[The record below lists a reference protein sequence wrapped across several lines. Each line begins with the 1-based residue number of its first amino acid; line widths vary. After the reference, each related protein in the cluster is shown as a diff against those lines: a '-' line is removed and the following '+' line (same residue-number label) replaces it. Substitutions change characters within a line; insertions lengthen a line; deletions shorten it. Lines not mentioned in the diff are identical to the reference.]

1 MVESDDE
8 DPSARKACDINET
21 TSLFKEYISVE
32 PTVTNVVRIGKKATK
47 PQFQNLDNKDSDL
60 RNKLKLRKEE
70 NSNYIKSTFPMADF
84 TPL

>member
-21 TSLFKEYISVE
+21 TSLFKDYIGVE
-32 PTVTNVVRIGKKATK
+32 PTVTNAVRIGKKATK
-47 PQFQNLDNKDSDL
+47 PPFQNLDNKDSDL
-60 RNKLKLRKEE
+60 RKILKLRKE
-70 NSNYIKSTFPMADF
+70 NSDYIKSIFPMADF